1 MLLFANESKR
11 HANNIKA
18 TQDEKIMNI
27 KKRIENFKAY
37 YRASSENRTGVH
49 MFLAF
54 VIIPAVGLSLLFFI
68 VYNFYV

>member
-1 MLLFANESKR
+1 M
-11 HANNIKA
+11 
-18 TQDEKIMNI
+18 IMNKLI
-27 KKRIENFKAY
+27 GDFKAY